1 VLGRAAEGA
10 TASEVACRGLVAVA
24 VGGGLQPLGLVEV
37 SLDENPIP
45 FLKGWPRRSD
55 VMFSL

>member
-1 VLGRAAEGA
+1 VKWRAG
-10 TASEVACRGLVAVA
+10 GLVAVA

-45 FLKGWPRRSD
+45 FLEGRPRRSD
-55 VMFSL
+55 VMFSLKVLALRAPL